1 LSRIICIDYGRK
13 KIGIAVSDP
22 LGITAQPF
30 DTWYNL
36 KIVQVIEKLKI
47 LSKELEISKIVIG
60 LPLTMKGEKGKMASE
75 AERFASMIR
84 KSLNLDV
91 VMWDERL
98 SSRQAIRTLQAMD
111 KKPSRDKKKIDKI
124 AATIILQSY
133 LAYLEQTGSK

>member
-1 LSRIICIDYGRK
+1 MSRIICIDYGRK